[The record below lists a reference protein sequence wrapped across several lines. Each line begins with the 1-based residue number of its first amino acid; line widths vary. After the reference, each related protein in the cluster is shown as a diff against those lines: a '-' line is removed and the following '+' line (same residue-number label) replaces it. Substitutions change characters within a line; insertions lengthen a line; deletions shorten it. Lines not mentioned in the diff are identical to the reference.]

1 LHEGNCI
8 STECDIHPRHMCCYF
23 CYQHIPSQLY
33 VSFLRLQSWLT
44 PLTTFLLP
52 HSELCPFSS
61 CTYIIFYRYCRVCGI
76 ISSCT
81 KMMSPA
87 LWQEAW
93 QYKVLFLVMHVVWNL
108 MNYWASVNQLYEEES
123 FQYAKFFHFFLN
135 KKALNY
141 TYTMFK
147 NKMKC

>member
-1 LHEGNCI
+1 
-8 STECDIHPRHMCCYF
+8 
-23 CYQHIPSQLY
+23 
-33 VSFLRLQSWLT
+33 
-44 PLTTFLLP
+44 
-52 HSELCPFSS
+52 
-61 CTYIIFYRYCRVCGI
+61 
-76 ISSCT
+76 
-81 KMMSPA
+81 MSPA